1 MMVRPAVED
10 GPSDLGTVKGNK
22 EQLDAFATT
31 ELDFGPWVSAQ
42 SETDKIS
49 DDVNERKR
57 ILLSGYIRM
66 LVRIMMRKKKNM

>member
-10 GPSDLGTVKGNK
+10 GPLDIGTVKGNK

-31 ELDFGPWVSAQ
+31 ELDFRPWVSAQ
-42 SETDKIS
+42 SEAGQSS
-49 DDVNERKR
+49 DDINERKR
-57 ILLSGYIRM
+57 ILFSGYIRM